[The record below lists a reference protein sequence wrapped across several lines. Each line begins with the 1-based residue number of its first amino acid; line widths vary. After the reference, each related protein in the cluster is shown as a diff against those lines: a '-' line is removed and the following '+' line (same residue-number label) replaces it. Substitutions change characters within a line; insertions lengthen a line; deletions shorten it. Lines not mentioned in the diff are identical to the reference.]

1 MPRSPQPSSG
11 ARDHVDWLIGQW
23 AEIRPDV
30 DVSGMHVVGRI
41 LRLAARIDAATQENF
56 SRFGLAPGWFDLL
69 ATVRRAGRPLSPG
82 ALVDACML
90 TSGGMTGRIDRME
103 RAGLVRRLPAPEDRR
118 GVLVDLTDE
127 GRDVVDRALVAHM
140 EVVEGLIASL
150 TPAEREALGGLLR
163 GLLLD
168 GA

>member
-1 MPRSPQPSSG
+1 MARAAQPDFET
-11 ARDHVDWLIGQW
+11 RDHVDWLIGQW
-23 AEIRPDV
+23 AEVRPEV
-30 DVSGMHVVGRI
+30 DVSGMHVAGRI

-69 ATVRRAGRPLSPG
+69 ATVRRAGKPLSPG
-82 ALVDACML
+82 ALVEACML

-103 RAGLVRRLPAPEDRR
+103 RAGLVRRLPDPDDRR
-118 GVLVDLTDE
+118 GVLVELTDE
-127 GRDVVDRALVAHM
+127 GREVVDRALTAHM

-150 TPAEREALGGLLR
+150 APAERQTLAGLLR